1 MMKTAAASEPFDFGT
16 EFAPDGEVLRSKTVK
31 RVFSPEDLEQAREEG
46 RQEGRQSAEAEAAE
60 AAAAALKTLAGQMQM
75 ALGQVGNVHESLR
88 AEAAELTLAASRKI
102 AGSALNARPEA
113 EMAELV
119 EICAAELRASPRLIA
134 RLPESLM
141 ERLKPQLEQ
150 ALENIG
156 FNGML
161 RVEAIE
167 NGAPGAVSLDWEE
180 GAVSFDPAETRAR
193 IETLL
198 RARLSPTHRGETEQ
212 SEQNEGPAFEA
223 DKDAS

>member
-1 MMKTAAASEPFDFGT
+1 MTKTAASRPFDFGT

-75 ALGQVGNVHESLR
+75 ALSQVGNLHESLR

-102 AGSALNARPEA
+102 AGSALEARPEA

-119 EICAAELRASPRLIA
+119 EICAAELRAAPRLIA
-134 RLPESLM
+134 RLPEPLM
-141 ERLKPQLEQ
+141 ERLEPQLEQ
-150 ALENIG
+150 ALEGIG
-156 FNGML
+156 FSGML
-161 RVEAIE
+161 RVEAIAD
-167 NGAPGAVSLDWEE
+167 GAPGAVSLDWEE
-180 GAVSFDPAETRAR
+180 GAVSFDPAETCAR

-198 RARLSPTHRGETEQ
+198 RARLSPARHGETN
-212 SEQNEGPAFEA
+212 QNERNEDPAIEA
-223 DKDAS
+223 GEDAS